1 MSINA
6 EMANECAYHYNYEK
20 GNIMPKYYDEN
31 EQNGGG
37 TITPEVQKLID
48 EALAEK
54 AKALE
59 EDYRKRFNESEKG
72 IREKYQREAE
82 KAKLSAE
89 EKLKLETEEKFNA
102 TQAERDA
109 YKAKYR
115 DMMVRSKLN
124 EAGLPIEL
132 YIDNKKLDV
141 EDEKLDEV
149 IKALK
154 KTHEAIISGGKTS
167 PNTTPKTS
175 QNTQNFTK
183 LSMEEAEELA
193 KTNPEKYREW
203 RKQQLY
209 K

>member
-1 MSINA
+1 
-6 EMANECAYHYNYEK
+6 
-20 GNIMPKYYDEN
+20 MPKYYAEN

-54 AKALE
+54 SKALE

-102 TQAERDA
+102 TQSERDA

-132 YIDNKKLDV
+132 YIDSKKLDV
-141 EDEKLDEV
+141 DDEKLDEV
-149 IKALK
+149 IKSLK
-154 KTHEAIISGGKTS
+154 KTHESIISGGKTS
-167 PNTTPKTS
+167 PSTTPKTTGS
-175 QNTQNFTK
+175 NLASDDLTEEQWAK
-183 LSMEEAEELA
+183 LAVENPQKFREL
-193 KTNPEKYREW
+193 
-203 RKQQLY
+203 RKLKIY
-209 K
+209 GGK

>member
-1 MSINA
+1 
-6 EMANECAYHYNYEK
+6 
-20 GNIMPKYYDEN
+20 MPKYFSE
-31 EQNGGG
+31 EGQNGNG
-37 TITPEVQKLID
+37 TLPPDVQKLVE
-48 EALAEK
+48 EALADK

-115 DMMVRSKLN
+115 DMMVRAKLN
-124 EAGLPIEL
+124 DAGLPIEL
-132 YIDNKKLDV
+132 YIDSKKLDV

-149 IKALK
+149 IKSLK
-154 KTHEAIISGGKTS
+154 KTHDSIISGGKTS
-167 PNTTPKTS
+167 PSTTPKTTS
-175 QNTQNFTK
+175 NTPTK
-183 LSMEEAEELA
+183 LIMEEMEELA
-193 KTNPEKYREW
+193 TSDPAKYREL

-209 K
+209 KK